1 MKLHSKPPANHLQT
15 AFRVAHPALFSLLF
29 TLFSLRSP
37 ASVPLSWQVTPR
49 NPAPVVFDR
58 HHGETLEFRCV
69 FSGFGELPFG
79 QAADIRLWY
88 QTNGMSAAWW
98 SVPASVSS
106 NVLSAT
112 FPPQA
117 DPGADR
123 LALFF
128 GAPSN
133 AYASAVLRLRH
144 SPGFAPNVLP
154 APEPG
159 YTETDP
165 VFSAWLTTTDL
176 VHEEQDPTVPSWAKA
191 ETPPQTMTTDAVREI
206 VTNEIAT
213 KYSDWTISPH
223 LPPGVARYSLSYFA
237 EFAQWELWL
246 YDSDNQVV
254 DVLDMAGTENDT
266 VVTFPYQWA
275 FGDISFTRVVLEYR
289 NALGLARIIDL
300 PPLTN
305 DIPALIDS
313 AIAAIPKPAEG
324 RSWNRPGEWSMAY
337 VPTLETESADLS
349 EISTNE
355 AYMVFSNYTART
367 VRGLSANVFPE
378 RVDPLSIEAPLP
390 VVLSVPDGGT
400 ASGGVVSVPSN
411 GLYRVRGVNTLGE
424 SREILVPFASGRI
437 DERTVSVYVADKDGT
452 ARKLA
457 NDHAASVLAA
467 MTDADEAT
475 YIGETN
481 TFRVWRTLS
490 PTFAWPGVGN
500 TTPFALSPHV
510 MVTAAHYPTWNI
522 DRWTSNTLT
531 NWVSGGTFSVRRGP
545 SVHLADWAA
554 TNGFTAA
561 EIALAG
567 DLTDVA
573 MIPLVEGE
581 IPSECCPWLASV
593 DWLAENYVNFE
604 GICAWAITQGNAYWS
619 PPANRNALLWA
630 IPVIL
635 RGGSLTAANTWM
647 AAGGIRPGMV
657 ARQDVAD
664 SIGQYNDRSWYEIRG
679 GDSGKPVWICDFTSG
694 ARRDILISH
703 FHTVGSGPNYAAAL
717 PILRAYCAAH
727 GDTIKEIGND

>member
-1 MKLHSKPPANHLQT
+1 MLH
-15 AFRVAHPALFSLLF
+15 F
-29 TLFSLRSP
+29 TLSILNSAS
-37 ASVPLSWQVTPR
+37 ASVPLAWQVTPR
-49 NPAPVVFDR
+49 NPAPVSFDR
-58 HHGETLEFRCV
+58 HHGETLEFRCS
-69 FSGFGELPFG
+69 FTGFGELPFE

-112 FPPQA
+112 FPPSV

-123 LALFF
+123 LSLFF

-154 APEPG
+154 PPEQAAFE
-159 YTETDP
+159 ETDP
-165 VFSAWLTTTDL
+165 VFAAWLAATEL
-176 VHEEQDPTVPSWAKA
+176 VHEEQDPTVPAWAKSP
-191 ETPPQTMTTDAVREI
+191 TPPASGLSTNDVCNI
-206 VTNEIAT
+206 VTNEVRVYGNWKWGIGTGGSYSITDEIQPAYAGANSWECDVAEIVSVAYGGLYAT
-213 KYSDWTISPH
+213 SLTFQYDFSRPGIGSESGTIT
-223 LPPGVARYSLSYFA
+223 A
-237 EFAQWELWL
+237 
-246 YDSDNQVV
+246 
-254 DVLDMAGTENDT
+254 
-266 VVTFPYQWA
+266 
-275 FGDISFTRVVLEYR
+275 TRQIITQ
-289 NALGLARIIDL
+289 NALGLARLADL

-305 DIPALIDS
+305 GIPALIDS

-400 ASGGVVSVPSN
+400 VSGGVVSVPSN
-411 GLYRVRGVNTLGE
+411 GLYRVRGVNSLGE
-424 SREILVPFASGRI
+424 AREILVPFASGRI

-573 MIPLVEGE
+573 MIPLVDGE
-581 IPSECCPWLASV
+581 IPSECCPYLASV
-593 DWLAENYVNFE
+593 DWLAKNYVNLE
-604 GICAWAITQGNAYWS
+604 GVCAWAITQGNAYWS

-664 SIGQYNDRSWYEIRG
+664 AIGQYNDRSWYEIRG

-717 PILRAYCAAH
+717 PILRAYGAAY

>member
-1 MKLHSKPPANHLQT
+1 MKPHFKPPANHLQPSFNKAT
-15 AFRVAHPALFSLLF
+15 RMPILPIILIASLFAGMAS
-29 TLFSLRSP
+29 
-37 ASVPLSWQVTPR
+37 ASVPLAWQVTPR
-49 NPAPVVFDR
+49 NPAPVAFDR

-123 LALFF
+123 LSLFF

-144 SPGFAPNVLP
+144 SPGFAPNILP
-154 APEPG
+154 PPEQA
-159 YTETDP
+159 TFEETDP
-165 VFSAWLTTTDL
+165 VFSTWLAATDL
-176 VHEEQDPTVPSWAKA
+176 VH
-191 ETPPQTMTTDAVREI
+191 
-206 VTNEIAT
+206 
-213 KYSDWTISPH
+213 
-223 LPPGVARYSLSYFA
+223 
-237 EFAQWELWL
+237 
-246 YDSDNQVV
+246 
-254 DVLDMAGTENDT
+254 
-266 VVTFPYQWA
+266 
-275 FGDISFTRVVLEYR
+275 
-289 NALGLARIIDL
+289 LADL

-305 DIPALIDS
+305 GIPALIDS

-367 VRGLSANVFPE
+367 MRGLSANVFPE
-378 RVDPLSIEAPLP
+378 RVDPLSIDAPLP

-411 GLYRVRGVNTLGE
+411 GLYRVRGVNSLGE
-424 SREILVPFASGRI
+424 AREILVPFASGRI

-481 TFRVWRTLS
+481 TFRVWRTIS
-490 PTFAWPGVGN
+490 PTFARPGVGN

-510 MVTAAHYPTWNI
+510 MVTAAHHPTWNI

-531 NWVSGGTFSVRRGP
+531 NWISGGTFFVRKGL

-573 MIPLVEGE
+573 MIPIVEGE
-581 IPSECCPWLASV
+581 IPSECCPYLASV
-593 DWLAENYVNFE
+593 EWLAEHYVDLE
-604 GICAWAITQGNAYWS
+604 GVCAWAITQGNAYWS

-664 SIGQYNDRSWYEIRG
+664 AIGQYNDRSWYEIRG